1 MSSLIIY
8 TDGACKNNPGPG
20 GYGAVLTF
28 GEHVKELKGGF
39 RWTTNNRMEIL
50 AAVRGLE
57 ALKKPSKV
65 KVVTDSRY
73 LVDTM
78 TKGWAEKWKRQ
89 NWMRTNKDKAKN
101 PDLWELMIELCD
113 RHTVQWEWVRGHSG
127 HEMNEWAD
135 RLAVSAR
142 EDLAA
147 LKIDEI
153 FEQEIPRVN

>member
-1 MSSLIIY
+1 
-8 TDGACKNNPGPG
+8 
-20 GYGAVLTF
+20 
-28 GEHVKELKGGF
+28 
-39 RWTTNNRMEIL
+39 
-50 AAVRGLE
+50 
-57 ALKKPSKV
+57 
-65 KVVTDSRY
+65 
-73 LVDTM
+73 M